1 MLEQRTIVLENHFSD
16 RGRLQSR
23 CDKQQHQNITPN
35 SFTGPEAATVATIRS
50 MSTMHEDEAASDG
63 VRAEELRAVDVEL
76 ELGRLK
82 LDMELEL
89 GRPRTR

>member
-1 MLEQRTIVLENHFSD
+1 MLEQRTIVLEIHFSD

-35 SFTGPEAATVATIRS
+35 NFTGPEAATVVTIRS

-63 VRAEELRAVDVEL
+63 VRAVDVEL

-82 LDMELEL
+82 VDVELEL

>member
-1 MLEQRTIVLENHFSD
+1 VTSSSIRTLRRTAS
-16 RGRLQSR
+16 
-23 CDKQQHQNITPN
+23 P
-35 SFTGPEAATVATIRS
+35 GPEAATVATIRS